1 MRIGVLGAFRAMFI
15 AGFEVGL
22 ADEDLEKAE
31 DHLTKGDLAA
41 CADEVEREEWARGAG
56 ESKRGSEQVEEK
68 RS

>member
-1 MRIGVLGAFRAMFI
+1 M
-15 AGFEVGL
+15 GL

-41 CADEVEREEWARGAG
+41 CADEVEREECARGAG